1 MAKISIQDM
10 AQAIAARH
18 GLSQHD
24 AEVFVSAL
32 FDVANAGLH
41 EEKIVKVKG
50 LGTFKVIGVRERESV
65 NVNTGERVVIESH
78 GKITFTPDTVMRDLV
93 NKPFAQFETV
103 VLNDGVDLDE
113 MGRVQSSD
121 DDDADDDSES
131 GDVLAKDEAIPEE
144 NIEQAGPDAGND
156 EFVEDVHDDAETS
169 EEEAVVETPPYVPV
183 DDDIVQQDETP
194 DIEPEPLEDKPVE
207 DTDEGSVEGA
217 ENYGNEDAGYDN
229 GEENGSFVS
238 RHRGLFITLITVLV
252 GAAAFTGGFYWG
264 RTSVE
269 PVVKTKTVYVVNK
282 KHDVAAASADTLQR
296 KDTIG
301 TSKQDGLHTD
311 TLKKAVKPDVKKGV
325 ATASQQYTAGSSEL
339 RNATAMVNTGAYRI
353 VGTETTVTVKPGETL
368 KGISKFY
375 LGAGMECYIQV
386 HNGIVDVKEGMK
398 LKIPKLKL
406 KKK

>member
-121 DDDADDDSES
+121 DDDADDDCES

-144 NIEQAGPDAGND
+144 NMEQAGPDAGND

-229 GEENGSFVS
+229 GEEN
-238 RHRGLFITLITVLV
+238 
-252 GAAAFTGGFYWG
+252 
-264 RTSVE
+264 
-269 PVVKTKTVYVVNK
+269 
-282 KHDVAAASADTLQR
+282 
-296 KDTIG
+296 
-301 TSKQDGLHTD
+301 
-311 TLKKAVKPDVKKGV
+311 
-325 ATASQQYTAGSSEL
+325 
-339 RNATAMVNTGAYRI
+339 
-353 VGTETTVTVKPGETL
+353 
-368 KGISKFY
+368 
-375 LGAGMECYIQV
+375 
-386 HNGIVDVKEGMK
+386 
-398 LKIPKLKL
+398 
-406 KKK
+406 